1 MLTKTGVPGL
11 DKILKGGIR
20 ENASVLV
27 KGAPG
32 SGKTVLALNFI
43 IDGAKNGE
51 KGLFITTEDLDDVRA
66 YAKTLGIDLE
76 KYEKE
81 KKVFLV
87 SQIISLKKLVS
98 IATPLD
104 IIEKNKIKRVAID
117 SLTIFKFSTWGNE
130 LNYRKEILDL
140 INSMRKVLLL
150 AISEEDF
157 TSVDVNG
164 YQPEEYL
171 FDGVI
176 RLLKVRKNNKYQRC
190 IQVIKMRGQ
199 DHSIDIYPLIIK
211 EGGMFVYPDEIP
223 FVLLEKETD
232 FGSKNGKRS

>member
-1 MLTKTGVPGL
+1 MLMKTGVPGL
-11 DKILKGGIR
+11 DKILKGGFR
-20 ENASVLV
+20 ENASVLI

-66 YAKTLGIDLE
+66 YAKTLGMNLE

-87 SQIISLKKLVS
+87 SQTISLKKLVS

-104 IIEKNKIKRVAID
+104 IIERNKIKRVAID

-140 INSMRKVLLL
+140 INSMRKVLLV

-157 TSVDVNG
+157 TSVDING

-176 RLLKVRKNNKYQRC
+176 RLLKVRKNNRYERC
-190 IQVIKMRGQ
+190 IQVVKMRGQ

>member
-1 MLTKTGVPGL
+1 MLVKTGVPGL
-11 DKILKGGIR
+11 DKILKGGVR
-20 ENASVLV
+20 ENASILI

-32 SGKTVLALNFI
+32 SGKTVFALNFI

-51 KGLFITTEDLDDVRA
+51 KGLFITTEDLDDIRA
-66 YAKTLGIDLE
+66 YAKSLDMDLE

-87 SQIISLKKLVS
+87 SQVISLKKLVS

-104 IIEKNKIKRVAID
+104 IIERNKIKRVAID

-140 INSMRKVLLL
+140 INSMRKVLLI

-157 TSVDVNG
+157 TSVDING

-176 RLLKVRKNNKYQRC
+176 RLLKVRKNNRYESC

>member
-1 MLTKTGVPGL
+1 MLIKTGVPGL
-11 DKILKGGIR
+11 DKILKGGVR

-66 YAKTLGIDLE
+66 YAKTLGLNLE

-140 INSMRKVLLL
+140 INSMRKVLLI

-157 TSVDVNG
+157 TSVDING

-176 RLLKVRKNNKYQRC
+176 RLLKVRKNNRYERC
-190 IQVIKMRGQ
+190 IQVVKMRGQ

>member
-11 DKILKGGIR
+11 DKILKGGVR
-20 ENASVLV
+20 ENASILI

-32 SGKTVLALNFI
+32 SGKTVLALNFVI
-43 IDGAKNGE
+43 EGAKNGE

-66 YAKTLGIDLE
+66 YAKTLGLNLE

-87 SQIISLKKLVS
+87 SQAISLKKLVS

-104 IIEKNKIKRVAID
+104 IIERNKIKRVAID

-140 INSMRKVLLL
+140 ISSMKDVLLV

-157 TSVDVNG
+157 TSVDING

-176 RLLKVRKNNKYQRC
+176 RLLKVRKNNRYQRC
-190 IQVIKMRGQ
+190 IQIIKMRGQ

-211 EGGMFVYPDEIP
+211 EEGMFVYPDEIP

>member
-11 DKILKGGIR
+11 DKILKGGVR
-20 ENASVLV
+20 ENASILI

-32 SGKTVLALNFI
+32 SGKTVLALNFVI
-43 IDGAKNGE
+43 EGAKNGE
-51 KGLFITTEDLDDVRA
+51 KGLFITTEDLDDIRK
-66 YAKTLGIDLE
+66 YAKSLGLNLE

-87 SQIISLKKLVS
+87 SQVISLKKLVS

-104 IIEKNKIKRVAID
+104 IIERNKIKRVAID

-140 INSMRKVLLL
+140 INSMRKVLLV

-157 TSVDVNG
+157 TSVDING

-190 IQVIKMRGQ
+190 IQIIKMRGQ

>member
-1 MLTKTGVPGL
+1 MLIKTRVPGL
-11 DKILKGGIR
+11 DKILRGGVR
-20 ENASVLV
+20 ENASILI

-43 IDGAKNGE
+43 VEGAKNGE
-51 KGLFITTEDLDDVRA
+51 KGLFITTEELDDVRM
-66 YAKTLGIDLE
+66 YAKSLGMNLE

-81 KKVFLV
+81 KKIFLV
-87 SQIISLKKLVS
+87 KQTISLKKLVS
-98 IATPLD
+98 IALPLEL
-104 IIEKNKIKRVAID
+104 IEKNKIKRVAID

-140 INSMRKVLLL
+140 IASMEDILLV

-157 TSVDVNG
+157 NSVDQTR

-176 RLLKVRKNNKYQRC
+176 RLLKIRKNNQFQRC
-190 IQVIKMRGQ
+190 IQVVKLRGQ
-199 DHSIDIYPLIIK
+199 DHSIDIYPLLIR
-211 EGGMFVYPDEIP
+211 EGGMVIYPDEIP
-223 FVLLEKETD
+223 FVLLERD
-232 FGSKNGKRS
+232 VGFGNKK